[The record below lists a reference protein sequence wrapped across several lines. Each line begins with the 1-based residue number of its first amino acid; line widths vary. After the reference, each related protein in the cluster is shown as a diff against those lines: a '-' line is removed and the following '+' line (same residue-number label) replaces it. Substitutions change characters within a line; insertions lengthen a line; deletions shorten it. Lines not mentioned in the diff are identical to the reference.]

1 MLRTTIKLGIISGT
15 VGGGIFSLYRNEI
28 DLSATAL
35 QRFGRAAFTVSK
47 IAIDYKFS
55 LFGIHSNSCQRND
68 IMSKAHL
75 RAAKLLLDLC
85 NKNGGVFIKVGQHV
99 GAMDYLLPEEYTST
113 LRVLHSNAPKSS
125 IEEVFQVMREDLGKE
140 PNDIFS
146 EFEVEP
152 VGAASLAQV
161 HRAVLHNG
169 KVVAVK
175 VQHPKVMSHSKV
187 DIISMTF
194 LVNVIAWLFPEF
206 SFMWLA
212 EEMQHNL
219 PLELNFLH
227 EGQNSEQIKKII
239 KFPWLKVPKI
249 YWELSS
255 PKVLT
260 MEYCEGGQINDKK
273 FLEHHQISSKQ
284 IFQQL
289 GELFSEMIFVK
300 GYVHC
305 DPHPGN
311 ILIQKNSKDVNIIL
325 LDHGLY
331 TQLSDQFRLKY
342 SNLWMSLLSADVE
355 GIKYWAK
362 SLGVEE
368 YYGLLACIMT
378 ARSWKAIQEG
388 INQKEKTAAESNEIR
403 HHAASLMPQ
412 IAKLLG
418 KVPREMLLMFKTN
431 DLLRGIETNL
441 GAHGPMSFISMTR
454 CCIKAIADERL
465 KKCSNWWCTT
475 RIYLWMQWQ
484 QTKITIYTL
493 YLQIQNICQNI
504 PVLNRLLVYL

>member
-1 MLRTTIKLGIISGT
+1 MFRTTIRLGIISGA
-15 VGGGIFSLYRNEI
+15 VGGSVFGIAHYRNEL
-28 DLSATAL
+28 DLSAVAL
-35 QRFGRAAFTVSK
+35 RRFGRAAVTVSR
-47 IAIDYKFS
+47 IAFDYKYS
-55 LFGIHSNSCQRND
+55 RIGIQSNSNEYND
-68 IMSKAHL
+68 VMSKIHL
-75 RAAKLLLDLC
+75 RSAKLLLDLC

-113 LRVLHSNAPKSS
+113 LSVLHSRAPKSS
-125 IEEVFQVMREDLGKE
+125 IEEVFQVMKEDLKKE

-146 EFEVEP
+146 KFEVEP

-161 HRAVLHNG
+161 HRAVLLNG
-169 KVVAVK
+169 KQVAVK

-187 DIISMTF
+187 DIVSMTF
-194 LVNVIAWLFPEF
+194 LVNAIAWLFPEF

-219 PLELNFLH
+219 PLELDFLH
-227 EGQNSEQIKKII
+227 EGKNAEHVKRII
-239 KFPWLKVPKI
+239 KFPWLKVPQI
-249 YWELSS
+249 YWEFSS

-260 MEYCEGGQINDKK
+260 MEYCEGGQVNDKNYLK
-273 FLEHHQISSKQ
+273 ENHISSTQ

-289 GELFSEMIFVK
+289 GELYSEMIFVK

-311 ILIQKNSKDVNIIL
+311 ILVQKKCKDVDIIL

-331 TQLSDQFRLKY
+331 SKLSDQFRLQY

-355 GIKYWAK
+355 GIKHWAK
-362 SLGVEE
+362 ALGVEE
-368 YYGLLACIMT
+368 YGLLACIMT

-388 INQKEKTAAESNEIR
+388 INRKQKTTEESNEVR
-403 HHAASLMPQ
+403 HHAAALMPE

-431 DLLRGIETNL
+431 DLLRGIETKL
-441 GAHGPMSFISMTR
+441 GAQGPMSFISMTR
-454 CCIKAIADERL
+454 CCIRAIGAEQVKRCL
-465 KKCSNWWCTT
+465 NWWCSA
-475 RIYLWMQWQ
+475 RVYLWMQWQ
-484 QTKITIYTL
+484 QTKITVYTL
-493 YLQIQNICQNI
+493 LLQIQNLCQNV
-504 PVLNRLLVYL
+504 PLLNRIVAY